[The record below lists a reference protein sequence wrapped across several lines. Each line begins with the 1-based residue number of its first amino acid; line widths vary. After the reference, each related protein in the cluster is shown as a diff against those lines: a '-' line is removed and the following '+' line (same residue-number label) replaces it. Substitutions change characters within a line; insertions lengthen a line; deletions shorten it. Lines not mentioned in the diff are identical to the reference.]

1 MWTREELKT
10 RAKAALS
17 NGYWKLVLVALI
29 ASVATGSGG
38 SGSSSESSESIPSNF
53 VDELLVMLPLIIAVA
68 TAIILIAIAVS
79 VFVLHPLEVGTKR
92 FFIKSLTEEPEVREV
107 LFAYDNT
114 YLNVVKIMFMKNLKV
129 FLWSLLFLI
138 PGIVKA
144 YEYRMIPYLLAE
156 NPYMSM
162 EEAFALSK
170 QMMYEQKWDA
180 FVLDWSFFGW
190 ELLSAFTWGLAG
202 VFYVQPYV
210 FLTDAA
216 LYDTLSAANGHPAR
230 TAQQSENTY
239 TYKGY
244 EEI

>member
-1 MWTREELKT
+1 MWTRAELKT

-17 NGYWKLVLVALI
+17 TGYWKLVLVGLI
-29 ASVATGSGG
+29 ASMATGTGG
-38 SGSSSESSESIPSNF
+38 SGSSSDSSESVSPNF
-53 VDELLVMLPLIIAVA
+53 VEELLVMLPLIIGIASV
-68 TAIILIAIAVS
+68 IMLIAIAVS

-92 FFIKSLTEEPEVREV
+92 FFVKSLTEESEVREV
-107 LFAYDNT
+107 LFAYDKA

-156 NPYMSM
+156 NPHMSM

-170 QMMYEQKWDA
+170 QMMHEQKWEA

-190 ELLSAFTWGLAG
+190 ELLSAFTLGIVG
-202 VFYVQPYV
+202 VFYVQPYM

-216 LYDTLSAANGHPAR
+216 LYDTLSATHGHPAR
-230 TAQQSENTY
+230 ATQQFENTY